1 MEKKKN
7 LPVVVGWMRR
17 QPMKVKVLVVVGLM
31 AACLLALKL
40 TVKNHSHFFVASEL
54 SHAAGLLVLGYKL
67 IRQRTCSGLSLKT
80 QELTA
85 IFLVARFISSTITE
99 QNIHT
104 VLDFI
109 TLASTTWVIYM
120 MRVKLKASYAK
131 DLDNFP
137 IYYVVAPCIVLA
149 VLIHPYIPKT
159 RYIEIIF
166 AFCVYAEALSVLP
179 QLRLM
184 QNMKMIEPFT
194 AHYVFALGVA
204 RFMAWAHWIIQTID
218 TRGAYFY
225 MIGSGSFWFLAIFLA
240 EIVQSFILVDF
251 CYYYI
256 KSFMEGQMVMT
267 MPV

>member
-1 MEKKKN
+1 M
-7 LPVVVGWMRR
+7 V
-17 QPMKVKVLVVVGLM
+17 
-31 AACLLALKL
+31 ACLVALKL
-40 TVKNHSHFFVASEL
+40 TVKNHGHFFVASEL
-54 SHAAGLLVLGYKL
+54 SHAVGLLVLGYKL

-85 IFLVARFISSTITE
+85 IFLVARFLSSTISE

-104 VLDFI
+104 MLDFV
-109 TLASTTWVIYM
+109 TLVSTAWVIYM
-120 MRVKLKASYAK
+120 MRVKLRATYAK

-137 IYYVVAPCIVLA
+137 IYYVMP
-149 VLIHPYIPKT
+149 
-159 RYIEIIF
+159 F
-166 AFCVYAEALSVLP
+166 AFAVYAEALAVLP

-204 RFMAWAHWIIQTID
+204 RFLAWAHWIIQTID
-218 TRGAYFY
+218 TRGAFFY
-225 MIGSGSFWFLAIFLA
+225 LIGSGSFWFLAIFLA
-240 EIVQSFILVDF
+240 EVVQSFILVDF

-256 KSFMEGQMVMT
+256 KSFIEGQLVMT

>member
-7 LPVVVGWMRR
+7 LPAVVWWMRR
-17 QPMKVKVLVVVGLM
+17 QTMKVKVLLVASLM
-31 AACLLALKL
+31 VACLVALKL
-40 TVKNHSHFFVASEL
+40 TVKNHAYFFVASEL
-54 SHAAGLLVLGYKL
+54 SHAVGLLVLGYKL

-99 QNIHT
+99 KNIHT
-104 VLDFI
+104 VLDLT
-109 TLASTTWVIYM
+109 TLASTAWVIYM
-120 MRVKLKASYAK
+120 MRVKLKATYAK

-137 IYYVVAPCIVLA
+137 IYYVVVPSIVLA
-149 VLIHPYIPKT
+149 VLVHPYVPNA
-159 RYIEIIF
+159 RHIEILF

-225 MIGSGSFWFLAIFLA
+225 MIGSGSLWFPAIFLA
-240 EIVQSFILVDF
+240 EVVQSFILVDF

-256 KSFMEGQMVMT
+256 KSIMGGQLVMT

>member
-1 MEKKKN
+1 MA
-7 LPVVVGWMRR
+7 VC
-17 QPMKVKVLVVVGLM
+17 LV
-31 AACLLALKL
+31 ALKL
-40 TVKNHSHFFVASEL
+40 TVKNHGHFFVASEL

-67 IRQRTCSGLSLKT
+67 TIQRTCSGLSLKT

-85 IFLVARFISSTITE
+85 IFLVARFICSTITE
-99 QNIHT
+99 RNIHT
-104 VLDFI
+104 VLDFT

-120 MRVKLKASYAK
+120 IRVKLKASYAK

-137 IYYVVAPCIVLA
+137 IYYVIL
-149 VLIHPYIPKT
+149 
-159 RYIEIIF
+159 F

-194 AHYVFALGVA
+194 AHYVFALAVA

-218 TRGAYFY
+218 TQGAYFY

>member
-17 QPMKVKVLVVVGLM
+17 QPMKVKVPVVASVMVACLVV
-31 AACLLALKL
+31 LKL
-40 TVKNHSHFFVASEL
+40 TVKNHAHFFVASEL
-54 SHAAGLLVLGYKL
+54 SHAVGLLVLGYKL

-85 IFLVARFISSTITE
+85 IFLVARFISSTIIE
-99 QNIHT
+99 WNIHT

-109 TLASTTWVIYM
+109 TLASTAWVIYM
-120 MRVKLKASYAK
+120 MRVKLRATYAK
-131 DLDNFP
+131 NLDNFP
-137 IYYVVAPCIVLA
+137 IYYVLVPCVILA
-149 VLIHPYIPKT
+149 VLVHPYIPNT
-159 RYIEIIF
+159 RYMEMLF

-218 TRGAYFY
+218 TGGAYFY
-225 MIGSGSFWFLAIFLA
+225 LMGSGSFWFLAIFLS
-240 EIVQSFILVDF
+240 EVVQSFILVDF

-256 KSFMEGQMVMT
+256 KR
-267 MPV
+267 